1 MRISDWSSDVCSSDL
16 RARIGFVQ
24 PVGNGG
30 PALVV
35 RHGHRARHPVRGC
48 VPDLRLCRGG
58 APDRQHHHRGTRPPW
73 RRSVSP
79 GGRVMRFRRWP
90 RPTAYRETSR
100 KRAAFLRKQRLERE
114 ALPLFAAQRSEEH
127 TSELQSLMRI
137 SYAVFCLK
145 KKKNNTEKQITI
157 SL

>member
-1 MRISDWSSDVCSSDL
+1 MGCVEP
-16 RARIGFVQ
+16 G
-24 PVGNGG
+24 GKGG
-30 PALVV
+30 PGLVF
-35 RHGHRARHPVRGC
+35 RQGQRARHPVRGC

-114 ALPLFAAQRSEEH
+114 ALPLFAAQLDARPHGIDEE
-127 TSELQSLMRI
+127 MRTEGRRGGKEWGRTCN
-137 SYAVFCLK
+137 SRGSSDPLK
-145 KKKNNTEKQITI
+145 KNKQKP
-157 SL
+157 